1 MTDPRSICEGRAAQ
15 RDGEL
20 QRARRLERTVSW
32 SRLAAVLLLAVLA
45 WLSIQEKL
53 LPLPVA
59 ALPGLLF
66 LALIV
71 VHERIVRRVTRLE
84 RSRSFY
90 RQALARLDGD
100 WRQGGHGGSR
110 QAAEHAGH
118 VYAGDLDVFGSD
130 SLFQMLSRSRTRGG
144 DELLAAWLLAPASP
158 DVVRRRQD
166 AVKELAPR
174 IGFRERLAVR
184 GVAARSEL
192 DQATLAAWARPDP
205 PSALPGGSRGSVL
218 VRTLLTLAAAVNVLT
233 LAGWLLWNWGPSPFL
248 AAAVLEILWSLTV
261 RRRLKAAV
269 AGVARASRDLNLLA
283 VLLDLVE
290 RERFESPL
298 LVELAAELRDEDGT
312 TASTSAGRL
321 RRLVDLL
328 DSMRNALFVPF
339 GLLLLWTPQV
349 AWAIDSWRR
358 RYGDRVGPWL
368 RAVAEVEALAS
379 LASHAFEHP
388 EDIFPTVVAP
398 GKDGR
403 AVLVG
408 NALGHPLLPEPSC
421 VRNDV
426 VLATDSSD
434 AEAGQTPQAFIVSGS
449 NMSGKSTLLR
459 TVGTNV
465 ALALAGGPVRARS
478 LRLTPLAIGSSI
490 QLHDSLA
497 EGQSRFYA
505 EITKLKSVL
514 DLTAEPMPVLFLLD
528 EILHGTNSHDRRAG
542 AEALIRGLLDRGAI
556 GLVTTHDLA
565 LASIAEDTT
574 SSRLRN
580 VHFQDRLEDG
590 GIHFDYRLREGTV
603 TRSNALDLMR
613 QVGLD
618 V

>member
-20 QRARRLERTVSW
+20 QQARRLERTVSW
-32 SRLAAVLLLAVLA
+32 SRLVAVLFLAVLA
-45 WLSIQEKL
+45 WLSIQENL

-71 VHERIVRRVTRLE
+71 VHERIVRRVTLLE

-110 QAAEHAGH
+110 LAAEHAEH
-118 VYAGDLDVFGSD
+118 VYAEDLDLFGSD

-174 IGFRERLAVR
+174 IGFREGLAVR

-192 DQATLAAWARPDP
+192 DPAALTAWAKPDP
-205 PSALPGGSRGSVL
+205 PSALPGGRRGSVL

-233 LAGWLLWNWGPSPFL
+233 LAGWLLWGWGPSPFL

-368 RAVAEVEALAS
+368 HVVAEVEALAS

-398 GKDGR
+398 GEDGR
-403 AVLVG
+403 ALLVG

-426 VLATDSSD
+426 TLATDSSD

-465 ALALAGGPVRARS
+465 VLALAGAPVRARS

-497 EGQSRFYA
+497 EGHSRFYA

-514 DLTAEPMPVLFLLD
+514 DLTAGPMPVLFLLD

-565 LASIAEDTT
+565 LASIADDTT

-590 GIHFDYRLREGTV
+590 RIHFDYRLREGTV